1 MRPNA
6 AARDRK
12 GDHQVIETPV
22 RQDAERTHQL
32 CGGHMPVVHR
42 LRQQRPAGFTEV
54 IEMLKRA
61 IARLPL
67 AVSVAYQAAIDFRLH
82 RQTRQFIRGNG
93 VDKIREGIFQY
104 NGLFLPVFFKK
115 FRPVQV
121 QLIRHG

>member
-6 AARDRK
+6 ATRDGE
-12 GDHQVIETPV
+12 GDHQVIKTPV

-32 CGGHMPVVHR
+32 CCGHMPVVHR
-42 LRQQRPAGFTEV
+42 LRQQGPAGFTEV

-67 AVSVAYQAAIDFRLH
+67 AVSMAYQAAINFRLH

-93 VDKIREGIFQY
+93 VDKIREGIFQH

>member
-42 LRQQRPAGFTEV
+42 LRQQGPAGFTEV